1 MNDVDKNIVR
11 KKRKK
16 SQEDKE
22 VETTRQNVK
31 EIRDKFF
38 TTERDKYGK
47 DKVVLNTNNEFG
59 QAYKQAS
66 DALRESSMS
75 QHPNVKNYS
84 EYVAAL

>member
-1 MNDVDKNIVR
+1 LDNLVPVAEQE
-11 KKRKK
+11 K

-66 DALRESSMS
+66 DALRESFMS